1 MAIPE
6 YVVALRKLVGHD
18 LLWLPS
24 VSAVVVN
31 AAGELL
37 LGQRSDTGR
46 WSVLSGVTD
55 PGEQPAEAIV
65 REVLEETGVEV
76 VPERISSVLAHPLTY
91 PNGDRCEF
99 MNVAFRCRPVRG
111 SARVNDDE
119 SLDVGWFP
127 PDGLPD
133 LDDHARAV
141 IKYAL
146 TPTPEAW
153 FFDPTPP
160 TMRR

>member
-6 YVVALRKLVGHD
+6 YVLRLRGFIGHD
-18 LLWLPS
+18 VLWLPS

-31 AAGELL
+31 EVGELL

-55 PGEQPAEAIV
+55 PGEQPAQAIV

-76 VPERISSVLAHPLTY
+76 YPERISSVLAHPLTY

-99 MNVAFRCRPVRG
+99 MNITFRCRPVRG
-111 SARVNDDE
+111 TARVSGPSPADVE
-119 SLDVGWFP
+119 TRRSLRPGS
-127 PDGLPD
+127 
-133 LDDHARAV
+133 
-141 IKYAL
+141 
-146 TPTPEAW
+146 
-153 FFDPTPP
+153 
-160 TMRR
+160 MRSKAPSRVSTKRSGTTSP